1 MLKRNPLKALTPGI
15 HLILGDSAAGVFRA
29 AFRVQD
35 RLLVEQD
42 VLSCGPTPR
51 CEDLEKWSKQRHEYW
66 ANLVPGLLDEHAPS
80 PIALLKHVSRLRDA
94 ERIFIW
100 AATGVSEQLFIAFVF
115 HLIRLTAVDPA
126 RVSLVRFDTLPN
138 RRARVIGMGELDPDQ
153 MGNSPEPLAASSDDA
168 RGYLAAWDALT
179 APDPVSMERFS
190 ETNPLA
196 NEWLKQ
202 AMRLMLRRFPDKH
215 TGLPHWDFKLLES
228 VRRNGPRAPRI
239 IGYTMAENWNDG
251 DLVGDW
257 YLFGRLLRMG
267 DEGLPKPL
275 LSLSGDLHDMRST
288 TAVLTPFGESVLDGR
303 EASYPTNPI
312 EEWAAGTRLSS
323 RDNLIWLRDGEQ
335 LVRQ

>member
-1 MLKRNPLKALTPGI
+1 MLRRNPLKPLAPGV
-15 HLILGDSAAGVFRA
+15 HLISGDSAAGTFRA

-51 CEDLEKWSKQRHEYW
+51 CDDLEKWSEQRREYW
-66 ANLVPGLLDEHAPS
+66 ASLVPGLIDEHVPS
-80 PIALLKHVSRLRDA
+80 PIALVKNVSRLRDA

-115 HLIRLTAVDPA
+115 HLIRLTGADA
-126 RVSLVRFDTLPN
+126 ERVSLVRFETLPN
-138 RRARVIGMGELDPDQ
+138 RRARVTGMGELDPEQ
-153 MGNSPEPLAASSDDA
+153 MGNSPEPLPASREDTRS
-168 RGYLAAWDALT
+168 YLAAWDALT

-202 AMRLMLRRFPDKH
+202 AMQLMLRRFPDKQ
-215 TGLPHWDFKLLES
+215 TGLPHWDFKLLEN
-228 VRRNGPRAPRI
+228 VRRNGPHAPRI

-267 DEGLPKPL
+267 DERLPKPL
-275 LSLSGDLHDMRST
+275 LALSGDRQDMRST
-288 TAVLTPFGESVLDGR
+288 TAVLTAFGESVLDGG
-303 EASYPTNPI
+303 ELSYPTNPI
-312 EEWAAGTRLSS
+312 EEWAAGIRLSS
-323 RDNLIWLRDGEQ
+323 RDNLVWLREGER
-335 LVRQ
+335 LIRQ